1 MKLAYAAALV
11 ASLFAVACSG
21 QGGDPVKDPSSSGS
35 GAPAGAS
42 AATGAGTGTNTG
54 TSAASATSAP
64 ANAAADTAT
73 AATTPEP
80 AAKTAAAPTCPEGMA
95 LVPGGTFKM
104 ELRKDPVTVGSLC
117 MDVNEVTADQ
127 YTACVKAGKCTAD
140 HLKCAAQ
147 ATYEAADKGNHPIV
161 CVDFNQA
168 VSYCTAQNKR
178 LPSDEEWEWAARGGA
193 EGWAFPWGNNSPKE
207 QLCWSGVRTR
217 NGTCAV
223 GSTPAGDNPQGIHD
237 LAGNVFEW
245 TTSKN
250 DPKTKVRVG
259 RGGSWKDGIPDLMRS
274 SRPGGFEVTY
284 RCGFLGIRCVIPA
297 PGSASETAAPAAA
310 K

>member
-11 ASLFAVACSG
+11 APLFAVACSG
-21 QGGDPVKDPSSSGS
+21 QGGDPVKDPSSGS
-35 GAPAGAS
+35 GAPTGAS
-42 AATGAGTGTNTG
+42 AATGAATNTG

-80 AAKTAAAPTCPEGMA
+80 AAKTAAAPACPEGMA

-117 MDVNEVTADQ
+117 MDANEVTADQ

-140 HLKCAAQ
+140 HLNCAAQ

-237 LAGNVFEW
+237 L
-245 TTSKN
+245 
-250 DPKTKVRVG
+250 KTKVRVG

-297 PGSASETAAPAAA
+297 PGSASETAAPAAS